1 MLIYWTVQCFR
12 VADIVD
18 AHMGPENSIVLVR
31 SDGSSILYCAERAVG
46 FGHGFQMQMVM
57 APVIKW
63 PDIMRLPALHLCY
76 IDTYKGEEE
85 PPAKDK

>member
-1 MLIYWTVQCFR
+1 MVANILDSPCFR

-31 SDGSSILYCAERAVG
+31 SDGSSISIVQSERSGSVTGSDADGV
-46 FGHGFQMQMVM
+46 QCV
-57 APVIKW
+57 W

-76 IDTYKGEEE
+76 IDTYKEDE
-85 PPAKDK
+85 